1 MGSFSAKDYVEVPS
15 SSTCATSNQVFYT
28 RLRAA
33 ISMVGAAGKNLVM
46 DYEEKASA
54 SPPILTAPLVYLSK
68 TPPSATTRNE
78 RENFF
83 I

>member
-1 MGSFSAKDYVEVPS
+1 
-15 SSTCATSNQVFYT
+15 
-28 RLRAA
+28 
-33 ISMVGAAGKNLVM
+33 MVGAAGKNLVM